1 MLFVRGVIARFDM
14 LPQSEVKDSLLVCL
28 PRVLATSLSIIET
41 ALWVQKME
49 LCGKSF
55 YGGPVDVYTLA
66 GRKMPHDI
74 EHTAPAEPFVKTLRF
89 AKIRSVARTKSW
101 TSWRELPVALLAP
114 EATAIT
120 HNALLRSNASK
131 KKVNFQHA
139 EVLLN
144 ADLNWKPCADHT
156 HEMLS
161 IPCKEIDRVELL
173 SLEKREIVKQII
185 FKNCSAHCEEA
196 QVLTH
201 SARRIAK
208 LPPEIWGGAGG
219 YRPARA
225 IRIEAQR
232 RGSWVVGHDHSCS
245 TGMIDEQEG
254 LALAELAVANE
265 FVLPTDKSLSLFQ
278 SDSSKP
284 LLPKTGQAKLSYLN
298 GDSSLAW
305 ELPKLKTY
313 RGVTRK
319 PRVLYVS
326 GAFIGFRQRIPPRIP
341 DVVKLDWQI
350 RLIKMLVSMDI
361 EFKSQMHPGG
371 VLQGQPHPANVF
383 CAASNSIFEKAAEWA
398 QVFVFDVVQSTTFPL
413 ALVTDRPIVLID
425 HGMSKFSK
433 KMQTLLQ
440 QRCIILRVARDQR
453 NRVIIKKDLLEH
465 SIMEA
470 AKMNPDPTPFREMYA
485 GKYF

>member
-1 MLFVRGVIARFDM
+1 M
-14 LPQSEVKDSLLVCL
+14 
-28 PRVLATSLSIIET
+28 
-41 ALWVQKME
+41 
-49 LCGKSF
+49 
-55 YGGPVDVYTLA
+55 
-66 GRKMPHDI
+66 
-74 EHTAPAEPFVKTLRF
+74 
-89 AKIRSVARTKSW
+89 
-101 TSWRELPVALLAP
+101 P

-131 KKVNFQHA
+131 KKVNFKHA

-144 ADLNWKPCADHT
+144 VDPNWKPCTDRT

-161 IPCKEIDRVELL
+161 ILCKEIDSVELL
-173 SLEKREIVKQII
+173 SSEKREIVKQLI
-185 FKNCSAHCEEA
+185 FKNCSADCEQA
-196 QVLTH
+196 QIFTH
-201 SARRIAK
+201 SARRITK
-208 LPPEIWGGAGG
+208 LPSEIWAGAGG

-225 IRIEAQR
+225 IRIEAKR

-245 TGMIDEQEG
+245 TGMIEEQEG
-254 LALAELAVANE
+254 LVLAELAVANE

-278 SDSSKP
+278 NDDYKP
-284 LLPKTGQAKLSYLN
+284 LLPKTGQAKLSHLT

-305 ELPKLKTY
+305 KLPKLKIS
-313 RGVTRK
+313 RSVTTR

-350 RLIKMLVSMDI
+350 RMIKMLVSMDI

-425 HGMSKFSK
+425 HGMNKFSE

-440 QRCIILRVARDQR
+440 QRCIILRVERDQR
-453 NRVIIKKDLLEH
+453 NRVVIKKELLEH
-465 SIMEA
+465 SVMEA
-470 AKMNPDPTPFREMYA
+470 AKMIPDPTSFCEMYG
-485 GKYF
+485 GKYFLDD